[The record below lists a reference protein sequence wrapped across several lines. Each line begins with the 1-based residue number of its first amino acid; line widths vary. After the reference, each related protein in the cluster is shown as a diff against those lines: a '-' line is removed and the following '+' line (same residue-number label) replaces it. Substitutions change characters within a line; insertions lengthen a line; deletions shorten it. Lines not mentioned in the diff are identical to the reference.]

1 MTVLRSCRLL
11 LTVLAS
17 VALLAA
23 ACSGSEAE
31 SGNGAIASSG
41 DESGDTV
48 GNDQSQDVDSDGAG
62 TGGVDA
68 DRGADTTVPPEGE
81 TGVGDDPVNGGGEAQ
96 VDEPDPVV
104 ASDDGLSTDLA
115 AGDDQPV
122 GPSMPAEAA
131 EFCAVVE
138 FAYLGLLDGDA
149 GVAVQER
156 LREGATAAASADDQR
171 YASAG
176 ADLLEAVGTDGAPA
190 GADALLAVCALDGFE
205 RLA

>member
-1 MTVLRSCRLL
+1 MTVPRTCRLL
-11 LTVLAS
+11 LPVLAS
-17 VALLAA
+17 AALLVA

-41 DESGDTV
+41 DEPGDTV
-48 GNDQSQDVDSDGAG
+48 GNEQSQDVDSNGDGTSA
-62 TGGVDA
+62 VDA
-68 DRGADTTVPPEGE
+68 DQGADPTVPPEGE
-81 TGVGDDPVNGGGEAQ
+81 TAIGGDPANGGGEAQ
-96 VDEPDPVV
+96 ADEPEPVV
-104 ASDDGLSTDLA
+104 ESDDGLSTDLA
-115 AGDDQPV
+115 GGDDQPV
-122 GPSMPAEAA
+122 APSMAAEAA

-138 FAYLGLLDGDA
+138 FGYLGLLEGDSGA
-149 GVAVQER
+149 AVQDR

-176 ADLLEAVGTDGAPA
+176 TDLLDAVGTDGAPA